1 MVALPHES
9 CFLRPRGGDTWPF
22 KANKAILA
30 VAASILT
37 AAYYLLRDEVPY
49 RELGSQYFVSYDQ
62 QRTLLRLT
70 RRIQELGYHVEIS
83 KAA

>member
-1 MVALPHES
+1 MRSS
-9 CFLRPRGGDTWPF
+9 CVCRPAAVLT
-22 KANKAILA
+22 NKAILA

-49 RELGSQYFVSYDQ
+49 RELGSRYFASYDQ

>member
-1 MVALPHES
+1 
-9 CFLRPRGGDTWPF
+9 
-22 KANKAILA
+22 

-37 AAYYLLRDEVPY
+37 SAYYLLHDELPY
-49 RELGSQYFVSYDQ
+49 RELGAQYFASFDQ

-70 RRIQELGYHVEIS
+70 RRIQDLGYHVEIS